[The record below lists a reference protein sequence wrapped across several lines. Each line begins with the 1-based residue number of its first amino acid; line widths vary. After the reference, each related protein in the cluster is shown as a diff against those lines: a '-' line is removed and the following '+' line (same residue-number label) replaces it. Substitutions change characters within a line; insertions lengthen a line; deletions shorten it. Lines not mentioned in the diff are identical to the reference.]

1 MPGTTRR
8 YGKPRSGFL
17 IIGDAH
23 GSRARQSSPLSSA
36 SAALDRDRLR
46 RAFAETVRLIGST
59 SHSHPHI
66 LEAGVVRTPLPWED
80 GMWSLCSFGMPH
92 CLPPKLASAP
102 SATP

>member
-36 SAALDRDRLR
+36 SAALDRDRRR

-66 LEAGVVRTPLPWED
+66 LEAVLMGPRFRGAD
-80 GMWSLCSFGMPH
+80 GMRLLFGLGMAH
-92 CLPPKLASAP
+92 LRLP
-102 SATP
+102 TPPFQAAWA